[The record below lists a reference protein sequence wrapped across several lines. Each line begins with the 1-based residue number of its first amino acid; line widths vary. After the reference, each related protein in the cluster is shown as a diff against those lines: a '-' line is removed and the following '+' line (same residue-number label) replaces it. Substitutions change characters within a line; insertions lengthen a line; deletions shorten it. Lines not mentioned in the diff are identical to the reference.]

1 MDVGTGRNGGCRRG
15 WTRYVVKAGVTVKV
29 PGFAKNLLLLHG
41 RTTHPAVLI
50 NTNGWHG
57 YGELKSG
64 IFKRVLDAK
73 NFVTRLRSRRGGYC
87 GSVHTTKASI
97 APLGLQSSIEKSA
110 CREIT
115 LRPFRKV

>member
-1 MDVGTGRNGGCRRG
+1 MKSASM
-15 WTRYVVKAGVTVKV
+15 WAGVTVMV
-29 PGFAKNLLLLHG
+29 PALSRRVLLLS

-50 NTNGWHG
+50 ITNGCHG

-64 IFKRVLDAK
+64 CYQRVLDAT
-73 NFVTRLRSRRGGYC
+73 NFVTRLRSRRWRGR

-97 APLGLQSSIEKSA
+97 ALQDLESFVVTRA
-110 CREIT
+110 CREIS

>member
-1 MDVGTGRNGGCRRG
+1 MSLV
-15 WTRYVVKAGVTVKV
+15 AGVSVMV
-29 PGFAKNLLLLHG
+29 PRCGGNLLLHG

-64 IFKRVLDAK
+64 ILKRVLDAT
-73 NFVTRLRSRRGGYC
+73 NFVTRLRSRRRGGR

-97 APLGLQSSIEKSA
+97 APQGLKISLEKSA
-110 CREIT
+110 C
-115 LRPFRKV
+115 